1 MICGKKGGTVN
12 CAHSKD
18 LGQINVLVGR
28 SQPSTSWA
36 WAPCL
41 LSFCLLRDCQII
53 RNNLKSALEYACWL
67 DDMSGMR
74 RMPQQLCKE
83 RFAQILVALK
93 RQPYIYQSYGIP
105 VLTILQIV
113 RSFFTQM
120 SHPENEERNK
130 YKFSFFLCSGQNI
143 GQYSFNL
150 WSTSAFEDWD
160 DPLSSTWWWQ
170 PPNYLNMSQ
179 TFQKYWPVGVAIKLF
194 LLLWYN
200 ITVFISL
207 RWTLV
212 TVSQKYQHQIKN
224 QKRLKCNQLP

>member
-1 MICGKKGGTVN
+1 M
-12 CAHSKD
+12 
-18 LGQINVLVGR
+18 
-28 SQPSTSWA
+28 
-36 WAPCL
+36 
-41 LSFCLLRDCQII
+41 SFCLLRDCQII

-130 YKFSFFLCSGQNI
+130 YKFSFFCAVGKILGNI
-143 GQYSFNL
+143 VLIFGRREL
-150 WSTSAFEDWD
+150 LRIETT
-160 DPLSSTWWWQ
+160 LSV
-170 PPNYLNMSQ
+170 PP
-179 TFQKYWPVGVAIKLF
+179 GGD
-194 LLLWYN
+194 
-200 ITVFISL
+200 SL
-207 RWTLV
+207 
-212 TVSQKYQHQIKN
+212 QII
-224 QKRLKCNQLP
+224 

>member
-1 MICGKKGGTVN
+1 MNWNQRFAEKRRNRKLCAFKGFGTNQCVGGLV
-12 CAHSKD
+12 STLYFLD
-18 LGQINVLVGR
+18 LKYN
-28 SQPSTSWA
+28 

-41 LSFCLLRDCQII
+41 LCFCLLRDCQII

-130 YKFSFFLCSGQNI
+130 YEFSIFLCRK
-143 GQYSFNL
+143 
-150 WSTSAFEDWD
+150 
-160 DPLSSTWWWQ
+160 P
-170 PPNYLNMSQ
+170 
-179 TFQKYWPVGVAIKLF
+179 KYWAI
-194 LLLWYN
+194 
-200 ITVFISL
+200 
-207 RWTLV
+207 
-212 TVSQKYQHQIKN
+212 
-224 QKRLKCNQLP
+224 